1 MNERPIARIAD
12 PRGPGLERMLAVL
25 PPLRELTYR
34 MALSGL
40 SPHCSGDQR
49 WRARI
54 EELRVGL
61 TEDVLAVVAA
71 DASAVAIQVMD
82 EMD

>member
-12 PRGPGLERMLAVL
+12 PRGPVLERMLAKL

-40 SPHCSGDQR
+40 SPHFNGDR
-49 WRARI
+49 FA
-54 EELRVGL
+54 
-61 TEDVLAVVAA
+61 LALSFRYAHWEA
-71 DASAVAIQVMD
+71 
-82 EMD
+82 